1 MLIGHARTDHART
14 DHAKT
19 GHAKDKLGRAK
30 ENYMTTY
37 DVAIIGTGPAGL
49 SAAINLKLH
58 NKEILWLGARN
69 LSTKVE
75 KSEKIANYPGM
86 GYITGKDLIGK
97 FEAHAEEMG
106 LEITEQMVTAI
117 MPMGDIFMLSAG
129 SDVYQT
135 KAILLATGAAAA
147 KGFDGEEEMLGRGV
161 SYCATCDGFLYKG
174 KTIAVFCG
182 DERFEHEVD
191 YLAELA
197 DKVYVASAYVGG
209 KYGKNGSGAEGE
221 NAGKI
226 ELLAKPMKQITGG
239 LKASGIVLTDGTQ
252 IDVDGIFCLRNS
264 IAPTTLLKDLEL
276 DGAHIIVD
284 RGMNTNIKGVF
295 AAGDCTGRPYQ
306 IAKSV
311 GEGNIAAHTIV
322 EYLADK

>member
-1 MLIGHARTDHART
+1 
-14 DHAKT
+14 
-19 GHAKDKLGRAK
+19 
-30 ENYMTTY
+30 MTTY

-58 NKEILWLGARN
+58 NKEVLWLGAKN

-135 KAILLATGAAAA
+135 RTILLATGAAAA

-197 DKVYVASAYVGG
+197 DKVYVASGYVGG
-209 KYGKNGSGAEGE
+209 KYGRNGSGAEGE

-226 ELLAKPMKQITGG
+226 EILAKPMKQIVGG
-239 LKASGIVLTDGTQ
+239 LKASGVVLTDGTQ
-252 IDVDGIFCLRNS
+252 VDVDGIFCLRNS
-264 IAPTTLLKDLEL
+264 IAPTTLLKGLEL

-284 RGMNTNIKGVF
+284 RAMNTNIKGVF

-311 GEGNIAAHTIV
+311 GEGNVAAHTIV
-322 EYLADK
+322 EYLAEK

>member
-1 MLIGHARTDHART
+1 MI
-14 DHAKT
+14 
-19 GHAKDKLGRAK
+19 
-30 ENYMTTY
+30 Y
-37 DVAIIGTGPAGL
+37 DAAIIGTGPAGL

-58 NKEILWLGARN
+58 NKEFIWLGSKN
-69 LSTKVE
+69 LSTKVD

-86 GYITGKDLIGK
+86 GYIAGPELIGRFK
-97 FEAHAEEMG
+97 AHAEEMG

-117 MPMGDIFMLSAG
+117 MPMGDTYMLSAG

-135 KAILLATGAAAA
+135 KTILLATGASAG
-147 KGFDGEEEMLGRGV
+147 KGFEGEEERLGMGV
-161 SYCATCDGFLYKG
+161 SYCATCDGFLYRG

-182 DERFEHEVD
+182 DARFEHEIE

-197 DKVYVASAYVGG
+197 DKVYVASAYTGG
-209 KYGKNGSGAEGE
+209 KYGRNPDSEGSDKVEMLPKPIRKIIGA
-221 NAGKI
+221 
-226 ELLAKPMKQITGG
+226 P
-239 LKASGIVLTDGTQ
+239 KASGVELTDGTQ
-252 IDVDGIFCLRNS
+252 VEVDGIFCLRNS
-264 IAPTTLLKDLEL
+264 IAPTTLLKGLEL

-284 RGMNTNIKGVF
+284 RAMNTNMPGIF

>member
-1 MLIGHARTDHART
+1 MI
-14 DHAKT
+14 
-19 GHAKDKLGRAK
+19 
-30 ENYMTTY
+30 Y
-37 DVAIIGTGPAGL
+37 DCAIIGTGPAGL
-49 SAAINLKLH
+49 SAAINLRLH
-58 NKEILWLGARN
+58 NKEFIWLGAKN

-117 MPMGDIFMLSAG
+117 MPMGDIYMLSAG
-129 SDVYQT
+129 TDVYQT
-135 KAILLATGAAAA
+135 KTILLATGAASA
-147 KGFDGEEEMLGRGV
+147 KGFEGEEELLGSGV
-161 SYCATCDGFLYKG
+161 SYCATCDGFLYRG

-182 DERFEHEVD
+182 DARFEHEIE
-191 YLAELA
+191 YLAEMA
-197 DKVYVASAYVGG
+197 DKVYVASAYTGG
-209 KYGKNGSGAEGE
+209 KYGKKAAGDGADPAEADGGADAGADTGA
-221 NAGKI
+221 AGKI
-226 ELLAKPMKQITGG
+226 EMLPKPIKKVLGTG
-239 LKASGIVLTDGTQ
+239 KASGIELTDGTEVA
-252 IDVDGIFCLRNS
+252 VDGIFCLRNA
-264 IAPTTLLKDLEL
+264 IAPTTLLKGLEL

-284 RGMNTNIKGVF
+284 RNMNTNLAGVF

>member
-1 MLIGHARTDHART
+1 MI
-14 DHAKT
+14 
-19 GHAKDKLGRAK
+19 
-30 ENYMTTY
+30 Y
-37 DVAIIGTGPAGL
+37 DCAIIGTGPAGL

-58 NKEILWLGARN
+58 NKEFIWLGAKN

-117 MPMGDIFMLSAG
+117 MPMGDIYMLSAG
-129 SDVYQT
+129 TDVYQT
-135 KAILLATGAAAA
+135 KTILLATGAASA
-147 KGFDGEEEMLGRGV
+147 KGFEGEEELLGSGV
-161 SYCATCDGFLYKG
+161 SYCATCDGFLYRG

-182 DERFEHEVD
+182 DARFEHEIE
-191 YLAELA
+191 YLAEMA
-197 DKVYVASAYVGG
+197 DKVYVASAYTGG
-209 KYGKNGSGAEGE
+209 KYGKKAAGDAADTAESDGGAAAGADTGA
-221 NAGKI
+221 AGKI
-226 ELLAKPMKQITGG
+226 EMLPKPIKKVLGTG
-239 LKASGIVLTDGTQ
+239 KASGIELTDGTEVA
-252 IDVDGIFCLRNS
+252 VDGIFCLRNA
-264 IAPTTLLKDLEL
+264 IAPTTLLKGLEL

-284 RGMNTNIKGVF
+284 RNMNTNLAGVF

>member
-1 MLIGHARTDHART
+1 MDI
-14 DHAKT
+14 
-19 GHAKDKLGRAK
+19 
-30 ENYMTTY
+30 Y

-58 NKEILWLGARN
+58 NKSFIWLGAKN

-86 GYITGKDLIGK
+86 GYISGKDLIGK

-117 MPMGDIFMLSAG
+117 MPMGDMFMLSAG
-129 SDVYQT
+129 SDVYQAKT
-135 KAILLATGAAAA
+135 ILLATGAAAA
-147 KGFDGEEEMLGRGV
+147 KGFEGEEEMLGRGV

-197 DKVYVASAYVGG
+197 GKVYVFAPYAGG
-209 KYGKNGSGAEGE
+209 KYGKNGSKALEPSD
-221 NAGKI
+221 NI
-226 ELLAKPMKQITGG
+226 ELLPKPIKKVSGG
-239 LKASGIVLTDGTQ
+239 MKASSVELTDGTV
-252 IDVDGIFCLRNS
+252 IEMDGLFCLRNS
-264 IAPTTLLKDLEL
+264 IAPATLLKGIEL
-276 DGAHIIVD
+276 DGAHIIVN
-284 RGMNTNIKGVF
+284 RAMETSMPGVF

-306 IAKSV
+306 IAKAV
-311 GEGNIAAHTIV
+311 GEGNVAAHSIV
-322 EYLADK
+322 EFLAEK

>member
-1 MLIGHARTDHART
+1 
-14 DHAKT
+14 
-19 GHAKDKLGRAK
+19 
-30 ENYMTTY
+30 MTTY

-221 NAGKI
+221 NAEKI

>member
-1 MLIGHARTDHART
+1 M
-14 DHAKT
+14 
-19 GHAKDKLGRAK
+19 
-30 ENYMTTY
+30 TY
-37 DVAIIGTGPAGL
+37 DCAIIGTGPAGL

-58 NKEILWLGARN
+58 NKEFIWLGAKN

-86 GYITGKDLIGK
+86 GYITGEELIGK
-97 FEAHAEEMG
+97 FKAHAEEMG

-117 MPMGDIFMLSAG
+117 MPMGDTYMLSAG
-129 SDVYQT
+129 TDVYQT
-135 KAILLATGAAAA
+135 KTILLTTGAASA
-147 KGFDGEEEMLGRGV
+147 KGFEGEEELLGRGV

-182 DERFEHEVD
+182 DARFEHEIE

-197 DKVYVASAYVGG
+197 EKVYVAAPYSGG
-209 KYGKNGSGAEGE
+209 KFGKQAAGSEAAAHAGSEGAGNIEMLPKPIKKIIGEG
-221 NAGKI
+221 
-226 ELLAKPMKQITGG
+226 
-239 LKASGIVLTDGTQ
+239 KASGIGLTDGSEVA
-252 IDVDGIFCLRNS
+252 VDGIFCLRNA
-264 IAPTTLLKDLEL
+264 IAPTTLLKGLEL
-276 DGAHIIVD
+276 DGAHVIVD
-284 RGMNTNIKGVF
+284 REMNTNLAGVF

-306 IAKSV
+306 IAKAV

>member
-1 MLIGHARTDHART
+1 MDI
-14 DHAKT
+14 
-19 GHAKDKLGRAK
+19 
-30 ENYMTTY
+30 Y

-58 NKEILWLGARN
+58 NKSFIWLGAKN

-86 GYITGKDLIGK
+86 GYISGKDL
-97 FEAHAEEMG
+97 
-106 LEITEQMVTAI
+106 AI
-117 MPMGDIFMLSAG
+117 MPMGDMFMLSAG
-129 SDVYQT
+129 SDVYQART
-135 KAILLATGAAAA
+135 ILLATGAAAA
-147 KGFDGEEEMLGRGV
+147 KGFEGEEEMLGRGV

-197 DKVYVASAYVGG
+197 DKVYVASGYAGG
-209 KYGKNGSGAEGE
+209 KYGRNGSGAEGD

-226 ELLAKPMKQITGG
+226 EMLPKPVKKIKGG
-239 LKASGIVLTDGTQ
+239 LKADGVVLTDDTEVA
-252 IDVDGIFCLRNS
+252 VDGIFCLRNS

-284 RGMNTNIKGVF
+284 RAMNTNIKGVF

-322 EYLADK
+322 EYLAEK